1 MKKFGLITFLGVIAV
16 CLLSTVAYANPLGTA
31 TLLFTGPVGPNNGYG
46 YVTTV
51 TGGPNPGIQ
60 DMMCITDFQYI
71 NYGEQWGANVYT
83 PETAPLTATNV
94 LTPFTTP
101 SGGGGEPVAS
111 SGITTE
117 DLIEAAWLFDKA
129 KANPN
134 NTDYNRLAWYLLDN
148 TGENAS
154 AAALLSTSFSTV
166 PTVGPGDVLVYIWD
180 GDTTTIKNQY
190 GSNDPQI
197 FLGSTPEPSSLL
209 LLGSGLGLLA
219 FGIFRSKLIA

>member
-1 MKKFGLITFLGVIAV
+1 MKKFGLLTFLAVIAV
-16 CLLSTVAYANPLGTA
+16 CLLSTVAFADTA

-60 DMMCITDFQYI
+60 DMMCISDFTHI
-71 NYGEQWGANVYT
+71 NYNEQWVADVFT
-83 PETAPLTATNV
+83 PETAPL
-94 LTPFTTP
+94 
-101 SGGGGEPVAS
+101 GGPAGEPLAA
-111 SGITTE
+111 SGITRE
-117 DLIEAAWLFDKA
+117 GFIEAAWLFDWA

-134 NTDYNRLAWYLLDN
+134 NTDYNRLAWYLFDN
-148 TGENAS
+148 SGDNSS
-154 AAALLSTSFSTV
+154 AAGLLSLYF
-166 PTVGPGDVLVYIWD
+166 PTAPVNGPGDVLVYIWD
-180 GDTTTIKNQY
+180 GNTGTVVNQY
-190 GSNDPQI
+190 GNDDPQI